1 MSDKK
6 KETAVS
12 EPPKTEATKAAAT
25 PPDAPKAEPEAA
37 AIPQPPEPPAAGQT
51 ESKQEARPMVE
62 LKHKDTM
69 FFDSLTGFEIVRDE
83 RKELTKPVGKATQTA
98 IESGRLLIVK

>member
-6 KETAVS
+6 KETAVT
-12 EPPKTEATKAAAT
+12 EPPKPEATTAAT
-25 PPDAPKAEPEAA
+25 TPPEAPKADPEAA
-37 AIPQPPEPPAAGQT
+37 AIPQPPEPPAR
-51 ESKQEARPMVE
+51 ESQRAVE

-69 FFDSLTGFEIVRDE
+69 FYDPMTGFEIVRDE

-98 IESGRLLIVK
+98 IESGRLLVIT